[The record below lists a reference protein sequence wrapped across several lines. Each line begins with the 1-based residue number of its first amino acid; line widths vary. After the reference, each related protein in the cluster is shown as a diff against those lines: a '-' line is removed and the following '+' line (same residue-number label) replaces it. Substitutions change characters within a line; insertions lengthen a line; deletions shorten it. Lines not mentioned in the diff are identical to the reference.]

1 MTICKDFKQTK
12 PRSMHRV
19 LSDIEF
25 LIANNYENLEAIL
38 TDIEQLKG
46 QLDSVKNAIENRSN
60 EVAFKII
67 NPSINY
73 YNNDRKTN

>member
-1 MTICKDFKQTK
+1 MTIYKNFKQTK

-25 LIANNYENLEAIL
+25 LIANNYENLEIIL
-38 TDIEQLKG
+38 TDIQQLKL
-46 QLDSVKNAIENRSN
+46 QLDAVKKAVQNRSN
-60 EVAFKII
+60 EIAFKII

-73 YNNDRKTN
+73 YDNDRKTN

>member
-1 MTICKDFKQTK
+1 
-12 PRSMHRV
+12 MHRV

-25 LIANNYENLEAIL
+25 LIANNYEHIEAIL

-46 QLDSVKNAIENRSN
+46 QLDSVKKAVENRSN

-73 YNNDRKTN
+73 YDNDRKTN

>member
-25 LIANNYENLEAIL
+25 LIANDYK
-38 TDIEQLKG
+38 DIEPILCDIAQLKA
-46 QLDSVKNAIENRSN
+46 QLSSVENAVKNKSN
-60 EVAFKII
+60 KKAFQII

-73 YNNDRKTN
+73 YKND

>member
-25 LIANNYENLEAIL
+25 LIANDYADIKPIL
-38 TDIEQLKG
+38 TDIIQLKG
-46 QLDSVKNAIENRSN
+46 QLEAVKTAVRNKSN
-60 EVAFKII
+60 KKAFQII

-73 YNNDRKTN
+73 YKND